1 MVLLGLFHLH
11 EGAYFGILC
20 KLFIMLLGDSVSTV
34 EYYDVIVARWK
45 LAEPM
50 KTLRSRVGIAV
61 LKSAYRMGL
70 LLDLLGLDL
79 EMRKLYNCATAEKF
93 GKLLSR
99 TSLASSFMRVSAS
112 CAFLV
117 SSHVLVFIVTS
128 LWVHCKASWCV
139 RVHFATGW
147 SGDWVGSE
155 TFWNSAFYQKTN
167 DSL

>member
-128 LWVHCKASWCV
+128 LWVHCKAS
-139 RVHFATGW
+139 
-147 SGDWVGSE
+147 
-155 TFWNSAFYQKTN
+155 
-167 DSL
+167 